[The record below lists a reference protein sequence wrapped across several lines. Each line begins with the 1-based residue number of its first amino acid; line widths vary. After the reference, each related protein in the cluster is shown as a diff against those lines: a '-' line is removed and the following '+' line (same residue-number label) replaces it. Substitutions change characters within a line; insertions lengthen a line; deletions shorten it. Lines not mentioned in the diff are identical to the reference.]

1 MPAAPLS
8 DLAARLDVPPD
19 SLAFLSGFSATDLE
33 VLGTAVAATLA
44 ADDEAV
50 HEGLRNA
57 VALIPRPLR
66 GRAERLLTGGGDQ

>member
-1 MPAAPLS
+1 MSAAPLS
-8 DLAARLDVPPD
+8 DLAARLDVPPEN
-19 SLAFLSGFSATDLE
+19 LAFLADFGAADLE
-33 VLGTAVAATLA
+33 ALDAAVAAALA

-50 HEGLRNA
+50 HDGLRHA

>member
-19 SLAFLSGFSATDLE
+19 GLAFLSSFSAADLE
-33 VLGTAVAATLA
+33 VLDAAVAATLA

-50 HEGLRNA
+50 HDGLRHA

>member
-19 SLAFLSGFSATDLE
+19 SLAFLSGFSAADLE
-33 VLGTAVAATLA
+33 VLDAAVAATLA

-50 HEGLRNA
+50 HDGLRHA